1 MSDLRVLILGGNF
14 NNAGGTERVGS
25 MLANGLSE
33 AGYDIILASILCGDK
48 PFFPLNKEI
57 KVVSLFDT
65 TGRTLYRT
73 PSIVYKIRKLLK
85 EECVDTLIVVET
97 MSVLFTLPAVLG
109 LPVTHICWEHF
120 NFNNDLGKA
129 GRRLARQLAARYCDA
144 VVTLTERDKQY
155 WLKGTQHKSQITAI
169 ANPCPYPPQDYIE
182 KENTKTV
189 LAIGRLTQIKG
200 FDLLLEAW
208 IRVNKTKPDW
218 KLVIVGEGEE
228 RGQLTEFI
236 IKNELTESVSLVG
249 KTSNVDKYYK
259 QAEMFCLSSRFEGF
273 PMVLL
278 ETLAFGLPV
287 VSFDCD
293 TGPAEVLED
302 TGSILVPKNDINHLA
317 LSLIELMNDE
327 GRRDKIRNRS
337 KQKSEMYQPDHIVK
351 QWITLFESL
360 THS

>member
-1 MSDLRVLILGGNF
+1 M
-14 NNAGGTERVGS
+14 
-25 MLANGLSE
+25 
-33 AGYDIILASILCGDK
+33 
-48 PFFPLNKEI
+48 
-57 KVVSLFDT
+57 
-65 TGRTLYRT
+65 
-73 PSIVYKIRKLLK
+73 
-85 EECVDTLIVVET
+85 
-97 MSVLFTLPAVLG
+97 
-109 LPVTHICWEHF
+109 
-120 NFNNDLGKA
+120 
-129 GRRLARQLAARYCDA
+129 
-144 VVTLTERDKQY
+144 
-155 WLKGTQHKSQITAI
+155 
-169 ANPCPYPPQDYIE
+169 
-182 KENTKTV
+182 
-189 LAIGRLTQIKG
+189 
-200 FDLLLEAW
+200 
-208 IRVNKTKPDW
+208 
-218 KLVIVGEGEE
+218 
-228 RGQLTEFI
+228 
-236 IKNELTESVSLVG
+236 SLVG